1 MSFHDFHVY
10 AKQRNLVKSL
20 IRSAQHSYEEHLI
33 DKFTTN
39 PKAFYSYVKSK
50 QTIKA
55 SIPHLKISD
64 NSTTSNN
71 METAEMLNSFS
82 EHFHS

>member
-10 AKQRNLVKSL
+10 AKQRNLVQSI

-33 DKFTTN
+33 DKFTAN
-39 PKAFYSYVKSK
+39 PKAFYKSTQK
-50 QTIKA
+50 IKA
-55 SIPHLKISD
+55 FIPHLKISD

-71 METAEMLNSFS
+71 METAEMLNSFFS